1 MPSRYTVEI
10 HSETTSALDVALD
23 AARRLQVALAQ
34 VVGSER
40 RTPVARERF
49 EAAKVAYAAGQTS
62 RARELLDAALTER
75 PAPTLRALI
84 HQLHG
89 WLDVWSGMPLHA
101 YERLLTEAEG
111 LDAAQAGLAADLL
124 ADAGVAAAIGGEPE
138 RARAAARRARALA
151 AEASGSPAKTN
162 LRAGITLLLA
172 QDATAGEEL
181 VRSSIGEVGD
191 AELASGL
198 FRTDVVALYWME
210 EYGAAAVVLDELI
223 EHGRRSQ
230 DPLLPG
236 WLDTRAAIDF
246 RLGRWSAA
254 SARSSEAR
262 RLAEALGQKM
272 QIASC
277 LSTLAR
283 IAAVRG
289 RTDECRRR
297 LAQAVALSDPGDG
310 ILFGWAQAAAGLLE
324 LGLGRIDEA
333 IRTLEPLVASSIG
346 QATTDPS
353 IALGTPDLIE
363 AYVRAGRSSDA
374 RRLCSGF
381 ESHAA
386 DSGRAWAAA
395 ALHRCRGLLAP
406 LDEMDAEFAESLRRH
421 RMTPTPFDLARTEL
435 CYGER
440 LRRARRRRDARTYLR
455 SSLGTFAQL
464 GAEPWAERAR
474 RELAATWGRAHGET
488 RGLRALLTAH
498 ELRVAALVERGLRNR
513 EIATALFV
521 SERTV
526 EYHLTNIYGK
536 LDIRS
541 RTELIRLLGRAGER
555 SA

>member
-1 MPSRYTVEI
+1 MPPRYTVEI
-10 HSETTSALDVALD
+10 HSETTSDLDVALE
-23 AARRLQVALAQ
+23 AARRLEVALARLLGTDIQ
-34 VVGSER
+34 
-40 RTPVARERF
+40 PP
-49 EAAKVAYAAGQTS
+49 EAGETFRAAEVAYAAGQPS
-62 RARELLDAALTER
+62 RARELLDAALAER
-75 PAPTLRALI
+75 PDPELRALI

-111 LDAAQAGLAADLL
+111 LGAAHAGLAAELL
-124 ADAGVAAAIGGEPE
+124 GDAGIAAAIGGDPE
-138 RARAAARRARALA
+138 RARAAARRARELA
-151 AEASGSPAKTN
+151 VGSGSAAKTD

-181 VRSSIGEVGD
+181 IRRSIGEVGSE
-191 AELASGL
+191 ELARGM

-210 EYGAAAVVLDELI
+210 EYGAAAAVLDELI
-223 EHGRRSQ
+223 ERGRRSH

-262 RLAEALGQKM
+262 RLAEAVGHKM
-272 QIASC
+272 QTASC
-277 LSTLAR
+277 LSDAG
-283 IAAVRG
+283 ADRG
-289 RTDECRRR
+289 RPRPHGRVPSPHRAGSGPLRPRRGHPLRLGAGRGRSARARSRSHRRR
-297 LAQAVALSDPGDG
+297 DSSARALVS
-310 ILFGWAQAAAGLLE
+310 
-324 LGLGRIDEA
+324 
-333 IRTLEPLVASSIG
+333 SSIG

-353 IALGTPDLIE
+353 IAQGTPDLIE
-363 AYVRAGRSSDA
+363 AYVRAGRGSDA
-374 RRLCSGF
+374 RRLCDGF
-381 ESHAA
+381 EARAS
-386 DSGRAWAAA
+386 DSGRSWAAA

-455 SSLGTFAQL
+455 SALGTFAQL

-474 RELAATWGRAHGET
+474 RELAATGGRAHSA
-488 RGLRALLTAH
+488 RGLRARLTPH

-513 EIATALFV
+513 EIAAALFV

-541 RTELIRLLGRAGER
+541 RTELMRVLAPASER
-555 SA
+555 QPA

>member
-1 MPSRYTVEI
+1 MEI
-10 HSETTSALDVALD
+10 HSETTAALDVALE
-23 AARRLQVALAQ
+23 AARRLEVALARL
-34 VVGSER
+34 VGTER
-40 RTPVARERF
+40 RPPDAEERF
-49 EAAKVAYAAGQTS
+49 GAAQVAYAAGHTS
-62 RARELLDAALTER
+62 RARQLLDEALAEQ
-75 PAPTLRALI
+75 PAPALRAQV

-101 YERLLTEAEG
+101 YERLLTEAES
-111 LDAAQAGLAADLL
+111 LDAAHAELAADLL
-124 ADAGVAAAIGGEPE
+124 GDAGVAAAIGGDPE
-138 RARAAARRARALA
+138 RARAAAIRAQALA
-151 AEASGSPAKTN
+151 AEGSGSTAKTN

-181 VRSSIGEVGD
+181 IRSSIDEVGSD
-191 AELASGL
+191 ELARGM

-210 EYGAAAVVLDELI
+210 EYGAAAAVLDELI

-262 RLAEALGQKM
+262 RLAEALGQQM
-272 QIASC
+272 QVASC

-297 LAQAVALSDPGDG
+297 LAQAAALSDPGEG

-324 LGLGRIDEA
+324 LGLGRMDEA
-333 IRTLEPLVASSIG
+333 IRTLEPLVTSGIG

-353 IALGTPDLIE
+353 IAQGTPDLIE

-374 RRLCSGF
+374 RRLCAGF
-381 ESHAA
+381 EARAA
-386 DSGRAWAAA
+386 DSGRHWAAA

-421 RMTPTPFDLARTEL
+421 GLTPTPFELARTEL

-455 SSLGTFAQL
+455 SAQGTFAQL

-474 RELAATWGRAHGET
+474 RELAATGGRGRGGAS
-488 RGLRALLTAH
+488 GLRARLTAH

-513 EIATALFV
+513 EIAAALFV

-541 RTELIRLLGRAGER
+541 RTELMRLLAPASER
-555 SA
+555 QPA

>member
-1 MPSRYTVEI
+1 MEI
-10 HSETTSALDVALD
+10 HSETTSDLDVALE
-23 AARRLQVALAQ
+23 AARRLEIALARLL
-34 VVGSER
+34 GTGIE
-40 RTPVARERF
+40 PP
-49 EAAKVAYAAGQTS
+49 EAGETFRAAEVAYAAGQPS
-62 RARELLDAALTER
+62 RARELLDAALAER
-75 PAPTLRALI
+75 PDPELRALI

-89 WLDVWSGMPLHA
+89 WLDVWGGMPLHA

-111 LDAAQAGLAADLL
+111 LGAAHAGLAAELL
-124 ADAGVAAAIGGEPE
+124 GDAGIAAAIGGDPE
-138 RARAAARRARALA
+138 RARAAARRARELA
-151 AEASGSPAKTN
+151 VGSGSAAKTD

-181 VRSSIGEVGD
+181 IRRSIGEVGSE
-191 AELASGL
+191 ELARGM

-210 EYGAAAVVLDELI
+210 EYGAAAAVLDELI
-223 EHGRRSQ
+223 ERGRRSH

-262 RLAEALGQKM
+262 RLAEAVGHKM
-272 QIASC
+272 QTASC

-289 RTDECRRR
+289 RTDECRHRI
-297 LAQAVALSDPGDG
+297 AQAVALSDPGEG

-324 LGLGRIDEA
+324 LGLGRIDDA
-333 IRTLEPLVASSIG
+333 TRALEPLVSSSIG

-353 IALGTPDLIE
+353 IAQGTPDLIE
-363 AYVRAGRSSDA
+363 AYVRAGRGSDA
-374 RRLCSGF
+374 RRLCDGF
-381 ESHAA
+381 EARAS
-386 DSGRAWAAA
+386 DSGRSWAAA

-455 SSLGTFAQL
+455 SALGTFAQL

-474 RELAATWGRAHGET
+474 RELAATGGRAHGA
-488 RGLRALLTAH
+488 RGLRARLTPH

-513 EIATALFV
+513 EIAAALFV

-541 RTELIRLLGRAGER
+541 RTELMRVLAPASER
-555 SA
+555 QPA

>member
-10 HSETTSALDVALD
+10 HSETASGLDGVLE
-23 AARRLQVALAQ
+23 AARRLEDALAQ
-34 VVGSER
+34 LVGDAGAADAE
-40 RTPVARERF
+40 ERF
-49 EAAKVAYAAGQTS
+49 RAAEAAYAAGQPS
-62 RARELLDAALTER
+62 RARELLDAALAGR
-75 PAPTLRALI
+75 PAPALRARI
-84 HQLHG
+84 HQLHA
-89 WLDVWSGMPLHA
+89 WLDVWGGMPLDA
-101 YERLLTEAEG
+101 YERLLTEAER
-111 LDAAQAGLAADLL
+111 LDAAHAGLAADLL
-124 ADAGVAAAIGGEPE
+124 ADAGLAAAIGGDPERGRAAAE
-138 RARAAARRARALA
+138 RARVLA
-151 AEASGSPAKTN
+151 ATGSGSAAKTD

-172 QDATAGEEL
+172 QEAAAGEAL
-181 VRSSIGEVGD
+181 IRSSIGEVAAD
-191 AELASGL
+191 ELARGL

-210 EYGAAAVVLDELI
+210 EYGAAAAVLDELI

-230 DPLLPG
+230 DPLLSG

-272 QIASC
+272 QVASC

-297 LAQAVALSDPGDG
+297 LGQAVAVSDPGDG
-310 ILFGWAQAAAGLLE
+310 ILFGWTQAAAGLLE
-324 LGLGRIDEA
+324 LGLGRVDEA
-333 IRTLEPLVASSIG
+333 IRTLEPLASSSIG
-346 QATTDPS
+346 QSTTDPS
-353 IALGTPDLIE
+353 IAQGTPDLIE
-363 AYVRAGRSSDA
+363 AYVRAGRGADA
-374 RRLCSGF
+374 RRLCDSF
-381 ESHAA
+381 ESRAA

-406 LDEMDAEFAESLRRH
+406 LAEMDAEFAEALRWH
-421 RMTPTPFDLARTEL
+421 GETATPFELARTEL

-455 SSLGTFAQL
+455 SALGTFAQL
-464 GAEPWAERAR
+464 GAKPWAERAR
-474 RELAATWGRAHGET
+474 RELAATGGRVRGDA
-488 RGLRALLTAH
+488 RGLRARLTPH

-513 EIATALFV
+513 EIAAALFV

-541 RTELIRLLGRAGER
+541 RTELMRLLAPASER
-555 SA
+555 SG